1 VGGGYPRWVGA
12 NEEPDGIPSEEGT
25 NGGHADRPSGRRF
38 WRRPR
43 TIVGLVLALFVVW
56 VAASAFDVVLAA
68 RHLRQ
73 GASQVQAARS
83 TLSADGLLS
92 GAPLTP
98 LRSAEADF
106 TSARSLLSSPL
117 LWPVDV
123 LPVLGR
129 QLRSAQ
135 DLAAAAGSVSRTGV
149 NAVIA
154 SKSLLRLPHDAGP
167 ERITT
172 LKRLVHLASTTHA
185 ALSHVDLGPSNALL
199 GPLAR
204 ERNKFSTELS
214 QVQTTLA
221 RTAAAASAAATIL
234 QGPQSY
240 LLLTANN
247 AEMRSGSGSFLE
259 AGTVTTHEGQ
269 LQLSSL
275 TQTYALSLPV
285 GAVAV
290 GGDLEARWGWL
301 QPGVDWRNLGLT
313 PQFDVNGALA
323 ARMWR
328 ADTGQQVNGVMAL
341 DVTGLQEL
349 LTVTGPVTTA
359 SGTVVSAGDVDQLL
373 LHDQYVGEDYNSHND
388 AARVDELGSLA
399 SAVMK
404 ALETKPLDLHA
415 MVDALSA
422 ATSGRHLMLW
432 SSDPS
437 TEAIWRSTGVSGQLT
452 PDSLAANVINRSG
465 NKLDQYVTVSTALH
479 LVPHRSQTAAT
490 LTVTVANHTPPGQSP
505 FIAGPFPGLGTTYG
519 EYVGIVTANLPNDAR
534 NLALTPGESAVVDG
548 QEGPTLLVG
557 VDVDLLPGATRRF
570 TFHFSIPQ
578 AHGQLNVVPSGRIPP
593 VMWSVDGKSFSDG
606 STHSITW

>member
-1 VGGGYPRWVGA
+1 
-12 NEEPDGIPSEEGT
+12 
-25 NGGHADRPSGRRF
+25 
-38 WRRPR
+38 
-43 TIVGLVLALFVVW
+43 LVIALFVVW
-56 VAASAFDVVLAA
+56 VAASAVDVVVAA

-73 GASQVQAARS
+73 GAAQVQAARS

-98 LRSAEADF
+98 LRSAETDF
-106 TSARSLLSSPL
+106 TSAHSLLSSPL

-149 NAVIA
+149 SAVIA
-154 SKSLLRLPHDAGP
+154 SKSLLKLPHHAGP

-185 ALSHVDLGPSNALL
+185 ALNDIDLGPSNALI

-204 ERNKFSTELS
+204 ERNKFSTELA

-221 RTAAAASAAATIL
+221 RTTAAASAAATIL
-234 QGPQSY
+234 EGPQSY

-259 AGTVTTHEGQ
+259 AGPVTTIDGQ
-269 LQLSSL
+269 LQLSGL
-275 TQTYALSLPV
+275 TQTYTLTLPV
-285 GAVAV
+285 GAVTV

-323 ARMWR
+323 ARMWK

-359 SGTVVSAGDVDQLL
+359 SGTVVSAGNVDQLL
-373 LHDQYVGEDYNSHND
+373 LHDQYVGEDYNSHAD
-388 AARVDELGSLA
+388 AARVDQLGSLA

-404 ALETKPLDLHA
+404 ALETQPLDLHA
-415 MVDALSA
+415 MVAALSA
-422 ATSGRHLMLW
+422 ATTGRHLMLW

-452 PDSLAANVINRSG
+452 PDSLAANVINRGG
-465 NKLDQYVTVSTALH
+465 NKLDQYLTVSTALH
-479 LVPHRSQTAAT
+479 LVPRGSRTAAT

-519 EYVGIVTANLPNDAR
+519 EYVGIVTANLPDDTR
-534 NLALTPGESAVVDG
+534 DLALAPGESAVVDG

-557 VDVDLLPGATRRF
+557 VNVDLLPGAARSF

-578 AHGQLNVVPSGRIPP
+578 AHGQLDVVPSARIPP
-593 VMWSVDGKSFSDG
+593 VIWSVDGKSFSDG
-606 STHSITW
+606 SAHSITW